1 VARKRRREQASLDGV
16 KIKMGRAKLHATELD
31 VAFSRVFPS
40 GTCKT
45 TVEVHD
51 EGCRHVYRA
60 DHPPPP
66 DPVWG
71 AIAGDAIHNLRSA
84 LDHLAHQLVRLCDND
99 PTTSTA
105 FPILSRPPRQR
116 CGRRKLPTIDG
127 GVSEVIRERLD
138 SIQPY
143 KRRHPHDL
151 DALRDL
157 DNIDKHRVIVA
168 VSALSRG
175 HGQTF
180 DPENP
185 PPESDTIWMRRPLEH
200 NEVVAILVY
209 KTSQPQPDPNLYFHA
224 QPSFGVGQPLARED
238 IRIVL
243 KHSLP
248 ARVQEAI
255 GLFKPLFPAAH

>member
-1 VARKRRREQASLDGV
+1 MSSKRKRRQEPPSLDGV
-16 KIKMGRAKLHATELD
+16 QIKMDRAHRHAAELD
-31 VAFSRVFPS
+31 KAFWGAFPL
-40 GTCKT
+40 GACKT

-51 EGCRHVYRA
+51 EGRRHVYRA

-71 AIAGDAIHNLRSA
+71 AVAGDAIHNLRSA
-84 LDHLAHQLVRLCDND
+84 LDHLAHQLVRLCDNE
-99 PTTSTA
+99 PTTSTS
-105 FPILSRPPRQR
+105 FPIHTRPPRQR

-143 KRRHPHDL
+143 QRRHPHDL

-168 VSALSRG
+168 VSTASRA
-175 HGQTF
+175 HAMTF

-185 PPESDTIWMRRPLEH
+185 PPESETIWTRHPLKD
-200 NEVVAILVY
+200 NEVIAVLVY
-209 KTSQPQPDPNLYFHA
+209 ATPYPQPHPNLEFIA
-224 QPSFGVGQPLARED
+224 QPSFGLPPLRGED
-238 IRIVL
+238 IRIVI
-243 KHSLP
+243 KASLRD
-248 ARVQEAI
+248 RVQEVI
-255 GLFKPLFPAAH
+255 DLFKPMFPT